1 MQPKNSIRR
10 KPAFPD
16 GMLIVLGVII
26 LCVIVTWFIPSG
38 QYDRI
43 LDASGRQIVDPNSFH
58 YIESE
63 KISLLRIPHF
73 IVEGTIAQAEMI
85 FFLLT
90 IGGCYEIVM
99 HTGVLQAIIA
109 RMAKWKV
116 RDMAFILVFTLV
128 FAVIAAPAG
137 GVVSFIGFAPIFV
150 MIARAMGYDAL
161 VGVSLVLLGGAVG
174 AAAGPIT
181 PFTTGVAQGIAEL
194 PLYSGLSYRII
205 CMLVL
210 WIVTALFIA
219 RYAKKVRLDP
229 SKSYV

>member
-90 IGGCYEIVM
+90 IGGCYEPP
-99 HTGVLQAIIA
+99 
-109 RMAKWKV
+109 R
-116 RDMAFILVFTLV
+116 
-128 FAVIAAPAG
+128 PAEWQQ
-137 GVVSFIGFAPIFV
+137 S
-150 MIARAMGYDAL
+150 
-161 VGVSLVLLGGAVG
+161 
-174 AAAGPIT
+174 
-181 PFTTGVAQGIAEL
+181 
-194 PLYSGLSYRII
+194 
-205 CMLVL
+205 
-210 WIVTALFIA
+210 
-219 RYAKKVRLDP
+219 
-229 SKSYV
+229 